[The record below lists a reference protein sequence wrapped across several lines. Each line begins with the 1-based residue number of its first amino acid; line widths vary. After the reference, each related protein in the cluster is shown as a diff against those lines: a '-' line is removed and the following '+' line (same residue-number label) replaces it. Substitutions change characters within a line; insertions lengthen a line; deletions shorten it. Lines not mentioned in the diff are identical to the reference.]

1 MIRIAKSEQVPESLN
16 RTSAYNGEDVRM
28 RLLWDQHSKCY
39 ACERTVVTDFE
50 VEHFMSKSEHPDLR
64 QEWRNLLLS
73 CRYCNGKK
81 SDRFDGMLNPLDV
94 NVEDVVVQEVDYA
107 RGVARFSLT
116 EVSDEGGRTIE
127 FLDLL
132 FNGRGRMRTIKE
144 KQFFDYFV
152 SVMNRFQGLVCDYLF
167 NPRAENEENVRNELA
182 VDKEFLGFKYWIV
195 KGNREL
201 ERVFG
206 EDVVWNKC

>member
-1 MIRIAKSEQVPESLN
+1 MIRVAKSEQVPESLS
-16 RTSAYNGEDVRM
+16 RTSAYDGEDVLRQ
-28 RLLWDQHSKCY
+28 LVLDQHSKCY
-39 ACERTVVTDFE
+39 VCERVRYTDFE
-50 VEHFMSKSEHPDLR
+50 VEHFVSKAGHPELR

-81 SDRFDGMLNPLDV
+81 SNRFDGMLNPLDV
-94 NVEDVVVQEVDYA
+94 NIEDVVVQEVDYA
-107 RGVARFSLT
+107 LGIARFSLT
-116 EVSDEGGRTIE
+116 EMSDEGGRTVE
-127 FLDLL
+127 FLELL
-132 FNGRGRMRTIKE
+132 FNGKGRMRTIKE

-167 NPRAENEENVRNELA
+167 NPGAENEENVRNELA

-195 KGNREL
+195 KGNEEL

-206 EDVVWNKC
+206 KDVVWNKC

>member
-1 MIRIAKSEQVPESLN
+1 MIRVAKSEQVPESLS
-16 RTSAYNGEDVRM
+16 RTSAYDGEDVLRQ
-28 RLLWDQHSKCY
+28 LVLDLHGKCY
-39 ACERTVVTDFE
+39 VCERTVVTDFE
-50 VEHFMSKSEHPDLR
+50 VEHFMSKSEHPELR

-94 NVEDVVVQEVDYA
+94 NVEDVVMQEVDYA

-116 EVSDEGGRTIE
+116 EVSDEGGRTVE
-127 FLDLL
+127 FLELL
-132 FNGRGRMRTIKE
+132 FNGKGRMRTIKE

-167 NPRAENEENVRNELA
+167 NPGPENEENVRNELA
-182 VDKEFLGFKYWIV
+182 LDKEFLGFKYWIV
-195 KGNREL
+195 KGNGEL

-206 EDVVWNKC
+206 KDVVWNK